1 MISLQGKRIL
11 VVEDEAIV
19 ALMVEDILGDY
30 GAMVVGSARTI
41 EEGLALAKTADL
53 DAAVLDVNVRG
64 LRIDPIVEVLTARG
78 IPYLLATGYGKV
90 EFANGRNALH
100 IEKPY
105 TPENLANGLANAL
118 QLNELEQSRKFL

>member
-19 ALMVEDILGDY
+19 ALMVEDILGEC
-30 GAMVVGSARTI
+30 GATVVGSARTI
-41 EEGLALAKTADL
+41 EDGLSVAKTVDL

-78 IPYLLATGYGKV
+78 IPFLLATGYGKV
-90 EFANGRNALH
+90 EFANGRNAPH

-105 TPENLANGLANAL
+105 TPENLAIGLANAI

>member
-30 GAMVVGSARTI
+30 GATVVGSARTI
-41 EEGLALAKTADL
+41 EEGLSLAKTANL

-64 LRIDPIVEVLTARG
+64 LRIDPIVEVLAARG

-118 QLNELEQSRKFL
+118 QLNELEQSRKYL

>member
-1 MISLQGKRIL
+1 MTSLQGKRIL

-19 ALMVEDILGDY
+19 ALMVEDILGDC
-30 GAMVVGSARTI
+30 GATVVGSARTI
-41 EEGLALAKTADL
+41 EEGMAMATSEDL

-78 IPYLLATGYGKV
+78 IPFLLATGYGKV
-90 EFANGRNALH
+90 EFANGQHALH

-105 TPENLANGLANAL
+105 TPENLAKGLANAL
-118 QLNELEQSRKFL
+118 QLNELEQGRKSL

>member
-1 MISLQGKRIL
+1 MTSLQGKRIL

-19 ALMVEDILGDY
+19 ALMVEDILGDC
-30 GAMVVGSARTI
+30 GATVVGSARTI
-41 EEGLALAKTADL
+41 EEGMAMATREDL

-78 IPYLLATGYGKV
+78 IPFLLATGYSKV
-90 EFANGRNALH
+90 EFANGQHALH

-105 TPENLANGLANAL
+105 TPENLAKSLANAL
-118 QLNELEQSRKFL
+118 QLSELEQGGKSP